1 MIGQIPQIEKTSEAQ
16 RTRMNNLR
24 KQIMLE
30 QKLAE
35 FVQTISK
42 LEIEV
47 RELVAVTHMEVI
59 QHEPL
64 YWGTPSD
71 EYMAELVKQR

>member
-47 RELVAVTHMEVI
+47 RELVATPMEVI